1 MRNEFPVYD
10 ICEFSLNQQDDI
22 IVSRFAIYLKNLK
35 KLHFPHRHDFYHLIL
50 FTHGG
55 GGFSIDFQNFNITPY
70 QIYFMAPGQVHAWN
84 FEGDMDGYVVNFS
97 SKFFKSFLLKSD
109 YLDQFLFF
117 SGKVQESV
125 ISIPEDSRESITRLL
140 EECVIEAEGDNHFK
154 MDSIRVLIL
163 RLFMLVGNLTE
174 KRGDQVPNSYNI
186 TFLRSYEKLIDMNY
200 LDLRLPKEYA
210 ALLYVTPNHLNALCN
225 DVLGISAGEV
235 IRNRIAL
242 EAKRMLINF
251 SLTVKQIAYQLNFE
265 DNSYFC
271 KFFKKQTGLTPEAFR
286 KQFNSANAAF

>member
-1 MRNEFPVYD
+1 
-10 ICEFSLNQQDDI
+10 
-22 IVSRFAIYLKNLK
+22 
-35 KLHFPHRHDFYHLIL
+35 
-50 FTHGG
+50 
-55 GGFSIDFQNFNITPY
+55 
-70 QIYFMAPGQVHAWN
+70 
-84 FEGDMDGYVVNFS
+84 
-97 SKFFKSFLLKSD
+97 
-109 YLDQFLFF
+109 
-117 SGKVQESV
+117 
-125 ISIPEDSRESITRLL
+125 
-140 EECVIEAEGDNHFK
+140 
-154 MDSIRVLIL
+154 
-163 RLFMLVGNLTE
+163 MLVGNLTE
-174 KRGDQVPNSYNI
+174 KRGDQVSNSYNI
-186 TFLRSYEKLIDMNY
+186 TFLRNYEKLIDMNY